1 MIEAKALSKSFNDQM
16 VLKGLTLTV
25 SPGEIFCVLGSNG
38 AGKTTAIHIFLGFIE
53 PTQGKAFING
63 QDVSADPVGA
73 RKHVAYIPEKVALY
87 PELTGYEN
95 LKFFTELSGRFPDH
109 NELLGCLSDAGLSQD
124 DIHKRAAQYSKG
136 MQQKVGIA
144 CAVAKDADALLLD
157 EPLAG
162 LDPQAANEFCEL
174 LDERRDRKGAIL
186 MATHDLFRAR
196 EIGDRIGILQ
206 AGHLVEVIDAKSVS
220 GQQLEAIYLE
230 HMQTAAGERT

>member
-1 MIEAKALSKSFNDQM
+1 MIEAKDLSKSFNEQV
-16 VLKGLTLTV
+16 VLKGLTMTV
-25 SPGEIFCVLGSNG
+25 SPGEIFCFLGSNG
-38 AGKTTAIHIFLGFIE
+38 AGKTTTIDIFLGFIE
-53 PTQGKAFING
+53 PTQGKAFIKG
-63 QDVSADPVGA
+63 QDVFADPVLT

-95 LKFFTELSGRFPDH
+95 LRFFTELSGRTPDH
-109 NELLGCLSDAGLSQD
+109 DELLRCMSVAGLTKD
-124 DIHKRAAQYSKG
+124 EIHKSASQYSKG

-144 CAVAKDADALLLD
+144 CAAAKDADVLLLD

-162 LDPQAANEFCEL
+162 LDPQATNEFCNL
-174 LDERRDRKGAIL
+174 LAERRDREAAIL

-220 GQQLEAIYLE
+220 GQQLETIYLE
-230 HMQTAAGERT
+230 HMQADAGAQP